1 MKAFTTLCGVLLALL
16 LAAPVFAQTTTTATT
31 LSAAVT
37 SNTQDRIT
45 VASATGFAA
54 GRFVY
59 IDNEL
64 MQVAR
69 TYSSGTTIP
78 VLRGKGGRA
87 SQHLSGARVIAGT
100 AGSYDPSTGN
110 SSGVFISASPYGPCT
125 PASQAFTIVV
135 NTTTGD
141 KFKCIADTWVLIEGP
156 NSKLRVVNAIALTA
170 AIATV
175 DSTFFVA
182 DRPYFVVGI
191 TEVHN
196 TIEDSAGG
204 WQIVK
209 DTSTDAPGAGTDLLT
224 AVIDLTA
231 TTRVVQNPTLT
242 ATTSALHLKAGDRLA
257 WDASATLDTVVG
269 VVVSVTLMPE

>member
-1 MKAFTTLCGVLLALL
+1 MKAYKTLFGVLLALL
-16 LAAPVFAQTTTTATT
+16 LAAPVFAQTATTATT
-31 LSAAVT
+31 LSAAVSST
-37 SNTQDRIT
+37 SQDRIT

-78 VLRGKGGRA
+78 VVRAKGGRA
-87 SQHLSGARVIAGT
+87 SKHLSGARVLAGIT
-100 AGSYDPSTGN
+100 GSYDPTLGQ
-110 SSGVFISASPYGPCT
+110 SSGVFIVASPYGPCT
-125 PASQAFTIVV
+125 PGNQQYTIVV

-141 KFKCIADTWVLIEGP
+141 KFKCIGDTWVLIEGP
-156 NSKLRVVNAIALTA
+156 NQKLKTVSAEARTA

-175 DSTFFVA
+175 DTTFFVA
-182 DRPYFVVGI
+182 DRPYMVVAV
-191 TEVHN
+191 TEIHN

-204 WQIVK
+204 WQIAK

-231 TTRVVQNPTLT
+231 TTRVVQTPTLT
-242 ATTSALHLKAGDRLA
+242 STTSALHLKAGDRLA
-257 WDASATLDTVVG
+257 WDASATLDTVVN
-269 VVVSVTLMPE
+269 VVVTVHLMPE